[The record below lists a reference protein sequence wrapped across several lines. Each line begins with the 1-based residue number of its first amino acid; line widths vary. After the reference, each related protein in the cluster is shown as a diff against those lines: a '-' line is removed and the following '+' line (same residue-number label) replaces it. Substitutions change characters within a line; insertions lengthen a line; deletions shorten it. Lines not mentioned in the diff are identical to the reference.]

1 MELNFI
7 YIITVLFFFGPMGVT
22 SDPSFW
28 DDEVQVIDQYE
39 YETGY
44 YLYIP
49 KKNLSKEV
57 VVFMHGYGGLNPM
70 IYGAWIKHLV
80 LKGHIVIYP
89 RYQESIYSPG
99 PKEFA
104 TNTAKGINAALDK
117 LNENNIGINDQL
129 HYVGHSYGGAISAY
143 IGVNYDTLGLESPK
157 SLMLCQPGTGPL
169 KGLRLDSYENLNKS
183 IPFVVLVGEKDLT
196 VGESMGKSF
205 YQTTE
210 GSEWKLFVR
219 HYEDK
224 SIDPPITAT
233 HYEPYALDL
242 GLDNDIIN
250 YTAKRALDKAKLD
263 EVDTLYW
270 NLFDA
275 LIEDPQTLFET
286 NSSLTTVDNITSKN

>member
-7 YIITVLFFFGPMGVT
+7 YIITVLLSFVPYGIN

-28 DDEVQVIDQYE
+28 EEEVEVIDQYE
-39 YETGY
+39 TVSGY

-49 KKNLSKEV
+49 KQKLSSEV
-57 VVFMHGYGGLNPM
+57 IVFMHGYGGLNPM

-104 TNTAKGINAALDK
+104 INSAKGINAALNK
-117 LNENNIGINDQL
+117 LRDNKININDQL
-129 HYVGHSYGGAISAY
+129 HYVGHSYGAAISAY
-143 IGVNYDTLGLESPK
+143 IGVNFQILDLESPK

-169 KGLRLDSYENLNKS
+169 KGLKLDSYNNLNKD
-183 IPFVVLVGEKDLT
+183 IPFVVLVGEKDMT
-196 VGESMGKSF
+196 VGESLGKTI
-205 YQTTE
+205 YQSTE
-210 GSEWKLFVR
+210 DSEWKLFVR

-224 SIDPPITAT
+224 SVEPPITAT
-233 HYEPYALDL
+233 HYEPYSLDM
-242 GLDNDIIN
+242 GLDNEIIN

-275 LIEDPQTLFET
+275 LIEDPQTLFDT
-286 NSSLTTVDNITSKN
+286 NSTFTAAANFNSGN